1 MYIPISYDQ
10 DFDDLWMHLKSK
22 FPEKLFD
29 IDGLGKQIDMMNF
42 TNEFF
47 SEDTTC
53 VADVSIDANA
63 NVDDNT
69 VISYNHELPKPFMK
83 LNSYYMLWKEIKRLY
98 DRVTADEIIE
108 KQVAGDIYINDVHG
122 IASGMPYSYYGKNSL
137 IVKIKNDIVFT
148 TMEDLYNILEQQYT
162 TEIID
167 KNATQINLQ
176 DVFVLDDNNDWVN
189 VSRILKHKSHTNLI
203 GIETKN
209 GYCTLVTSDHP
220 VILDNGECYAN
231 ELKKNSKIKI
241 SNSKAPIL
249 ETKDVDVDYAYFVG
263 FHIGDGHTNLCDF
276 TIYQKD
282 IINSKIYQIAN
293 KLFDNVKLCKDER
306 RLEFG
311 HKKDVPNMVD
321 TGLNSID
328 RKLPNDIL
336 TWNKQAIKSLIAGII
351 DSDGNINSQNG
362 ICSIRVIS
370 YALVNQLGEIFRA
383 LNLGDVRVSF
393 CGKYHSVNGFASD
406 NDIYRISC
414 RLKDKDIANY
424 SVKVKENADIIYKEM
439 KKDGRWE
446 SNEVYKVF
454 DWETPEYVYDITT
467 DSGHFHCGGMIQ
479 HNCFNYS
486 TYDIMTKGLPMIKK
500 IKSIQPKYLYS
511 FKSQVEQFTII
522 AANSTLGAT
531 GLADFLLVM
540 SYYVEKMLA
549 TKTDAHF
556 KFETED
562 DCWKYL
568 EENLRSF
575 IYTINQPTRANQSC
589 FTNLSIYDDYFLEDL
604 KKSYIFEDGS
614 TLNVE
619 IVKKMQDMFLR
630 IMCDEMHRTPIT
642 FPVLTACFS
651 VDEENNIKD
660 EEFAKMIAH
669 YNKDY
674 GNINLYCGSSST
686 LSSCCRL
693 RSDRSSEYFNSFGA
707 GSTKIGSL
715 GVCTINLPRLAFKN
729 KYNIDRF
736 IEDLK
741 DMVKI
746 CSQVNNA
753 KRKIVERRIGGHHPL
768 YEMGFMDISKQYST
782 VGINGFNEAIEILGE
797 NILDEKGQELGIKII
812 DTINAENDKYSKQY
826 NAPHNCEQI
835 PGESVS
841 VKLAAKDRLLKYNKE
856 YEMYS
861 NQFIP
866 LTTNADM
873 LDRIKLQ
880 GIFDKKFTGGAICH
894 INIET
899 EIEDEQKIVD
909 LIKYCAKQGV
919 VYWAI
924 NYNLQEC
931 ENSHLTVG
939 KRENC
944 SICGKPII
952 NNYTRVVGFLT
963 NTKNWNPTRRKIDY
977 PNRVFYKDI

>member
-1 MYIPISYDQ
+1 VYIPISYDQ

-22 FPEKLFD
+22 YPEKLFD
-29 IDGLGKQIDMMNF
+29 IDGLGKQLDMMNF

-47 SEDTTC
+47 SEGTTC

-63 NVDDNT
+63 NVDDKT

-122 IASGMPYSYYGKNSL
+122 IASAMPY
-137 IVKIKNDIVFT
+137 
-148 TMEDLYNILEQQYT
+148 
-162 TEIID
+162 
-167 KNATQINLQ
+167 
-176 DVFVLDDNNDWVN
+176 
-189 VSRILKHKSHTNLI
+189 
-203 GIETKN
+203 
-209 GYCTLVTSDHP
+209 
-220 VILDNGECYAN
+220 
-231 ELKKNSKIKI
+231 
-241 SNSKAPIL
+241 
-249 ETKDVDVDYAYFVG
+249 
-263 FHIGDGHTNLCDF
+263 
-276 TIYQKD
+276 
-282 IINSKIYQIAN
+282 
-293 KLFDNVKLCKDER
+293 
-306 RLEFG
+306 
-311 HKKDVPNMVD
+311 
-321 TGLNSID
+321 
-328 RKLPNDIL
+328 
-336 TWNKQAIKSLIAGII
+336 
-351 DSDGNINSQNG
+351 
-362 ICSIRVIS
+362 
-370 YALVNQLGEIFRA
+370 
-383 LNLGDVRVSF
+383 
-393 CGKYHSVNGFASD
+393 
-406 NDIYRISC
+406 
-414 RLKDKDIANY
+414 
-424 SVKVKENADIIYKEM
+424 
-439 KKDGRWE
+439 
-446 SNEVYKVF
+446 
-454 DWETPEYVYDITT
+454 
-467 DSGHFHCGGMIQ
+467 
-479 HNCFNYS
+479 CFNYS

-500 IKSIQPKYLYS
+500 IKSIPPKYLYS

-540 SYYVEKMLA
+540 SYYVEKMLE
-549 TKTDAHF
+549 TKSDAHF
-556 KFETED
+556 KFETEE
-562 DCWKYL
+562 DCWRYV

-589 FTNLSIYDDYFLEDL
+589 FTNLSIYDNYFLADL
-604 KKSYIFEDGS
+604 KNSYIFEDGS
-614 TLNVE
+614 LLNID
-619 IVKKMQDMFLR
+619 IVNKMQEMFLR
-630 IMCDEMHRTPIT
+630 IMCDELHRTPIT

-651 VDEENNIKD
+651 IDEENNIKD

-669 YNKDY
+669 YNKEY

-729 KYNIDRF
+729 KYNVDRF
-736 IEDLK
+736 IDELRE
-741 DMVKI
+741 MVKV
-746 CSQVNNA
+746 CAQVNNA
-753 KRKIVERRIGGHHPL
+753 KRKIVERRIGNHHPL
-768 YEMGFMDISKQYST
+768 YSLGFMDISKQYST

-797 NILDEKGQELGIKII
+797 NILDERGQELGIKII
-812 DTINAENDKYSKQY
+812 DTINSENDKHAKQY

-841 VKLAAKDRLLKYNKE
+841 VKLATKDRLLKYNKE

-894 INIET
+894 INVET

-939 KRENC
+939 RNQNC
-944 SICGKPII
+944 TICGKPII

-963 NTKNWNPTRRKIDY
+963 NVKNWNPTRRTIDY
-977 PNRVFYKDI
+977 PNRVFYKDV

>member
-1 MYIPISYDQ
+1 MYIPISFDQ

-22 FPEKLFD
+22 YPERLFD
-29 IDGLGKQIDMMNF
+29 IDGLGKQLDMMNF

-63 NVDDNT
+63 NVDDKT

-98 DRVTADEIIE
+98 DRVTADEVIE

-122 IASGMPYSYYGKNSL
+122 IASAMPY
-137 IVKIKNDIVFT
+137 
-148 TMEDLYNILEQQYT
+148 
-162 TEIID
+162 
-167 KNATQINLQ
+167 
-176 DVFVLDDNNDWVN
+176 
-189 VSRILKHKSHTNLI
+189 
-203 GIETKN
+203 
-209 GYCTLVTSDHP
+209 
-220 VILDNGECYAN
+220 
-231 ELKKNSKIKI
+231 
-241 SNSKAPIL
+241 
-249 ETKDVDVDYAYFVG
+249 
-263 FHIGDGHTNLCDF
+263 
-276 TIYQKD
+276 
-282 IINSKIYQIAN
+282 
-293 KLFDNVKLCKDER
+293 
-306 RLEFG
+306 
-311 HKKDVPNMVD
+311 
-321 TGLNSID
+321 
-328 RKLPNDIL
+328 
-336 TWNKQAIKSLIAGII
+336 
-351 DSDGNINSQNG
+351 
-362 ICSIRVIS
+362 
-370 YALVNQLGEIFRA
+370 
-383 LNLGDVRVSF
+383 
-393 CGKYHSVNGFASD
+393 
-406 NDIYRISC
+406 
-414 RLKDKDIANY
+414 
-424 SVKVKENADIIYKEM
+424 
-439 KKDGRWE
+439 
-446 SNEVYKVF
+446 
-454 DWETPEYVYDITT
+454 
-467 DSGHFHCGGMIQ
+467 
-479 HNCFNYS
+479 CFNYS

-500 IKSIQPKYLYS
+500 IKSIKPKYLYS

-540 SYYVEKMLA
+540 SYYVDKMLQ
-549 TKTDAHF
+549 TKSDAHF
-556 KFETED
+556 NFATEE
-562 DCWKYL
+562 DCWRYV

-604 KKSYIFEDGS
+604 KKSYIFEDGCL
-614 TLNVE
+614 LNIETVR
-619 IVKKMQDMFLR
+619 KMQEMFLR
-630 IMCDEMHRTPIT
+630 IMCDELHRTPIT

-651 VDEENNIKD
+651 IDEENNIKD
-660 EEFAKMIAH
+660 ENFAKMIAR
-669 YNKDY
+669 YNKEF
-674 GNINLYCGSSST
+674 GNINIYCGSSST

-693 RSDRSSEYFNSFGA
+693 RSDRNNEYFNSFGA

-753 KRKIVERRIGGHHPL
+753 KRKIVERRIGEHHPL
-768 YEMGFMDISKQYST
+768 YKLGFMDITKQYST

-797 NILDEKGQELGIKII
+797 NILEEKGQELGVKII
-812 DTINAENDKYSKQY
+812 DTINAENEKYAKQY
-826 NAPHNCEQI
+826 NSPHNCEQI

-841 VKLAAKDRLLKYNKE
+841 VKLAAKDKLLKYNKE
-856 YEMYS
+856 YEIYS

-894 INIET
+894 INVET
-899 EIEDEQKIVD
+899 EIEDEEKIVD

-931 ENSHLTVG
+931 EDNHLTVG
-939 KRENC
+939 RNENC

-952 NNYTRVVGFLT
+952 NTYTRVVGFLT
-963 NTKNWNPTRRKIDY
+963 NTKNWNPVRRKIDY
-977 PNRVFYKDI
+977 PNRVFYKGV

>member
-29 IDGLGKQIDMMNF
+29 IDGLGKQLDMMNF
-42 TNEFF
+42 TNDFF

-63 NVDDNT
+63 NVDDKT

-122 IASGMPYSYYGKNSL
+122 IASGMPY
-137 IVKIKNDIVFT
+137 
-148 TMEDLYNILEQQYT
+148 
-162 TEIID
+162 
-167 KNATQINLQ
+167 
-176 DVFVLDDNNDWVN
+176 
-189 VSRILKHKSHTNLI
+189 
-203 GIETKN
+203 
-209 GYCTLVTSDHP
+209 
-220 VILDNGECYAN
+220 
-231 ELKKNSKIKI
+231 
-241 SNSKAPIL
+241 
-249 ETKDVDVDYAYFVG
+249 
-263 FHIGDGHTNLCDF
+263 
-276 TIYQKD
+276 
-282 IINSKIYQIAN
+282 
-293 KLFDNVKLCKDER
+293 
-306 RLEFG
+306 
-311 HKKDVPNMVD
+311 
-321 TGLNSID
+321 
-328 RKLPNDIL
+328 
-336 TWNKQAIKSLIAGII
+336 
-351 DSDGNINSQNG
+351 
-362 ICSIRVIS
+362 
-370 YALVNQLGEIFRA
+370 
-383 LNLGDVRVSF
+383 
-393 CGKYHSVNGFASD
+393 
-406 NDIYRISC
+406 
-414 RLKDKDIANY
+414 
-424 SVKVKENADIIYKEM
+424 
-439 KKDGRWE
+439 
-446 SNEVYKVF
+446 
-454 DWETPEYVYDITT
+454 
-467 DSGHFHCGGMIQ
+467 
-479 HNCFNYS
+479 CFNYS

-500 IKSIQPKYLYS
+500 IKSVKPKYLYS

-540 SYYVEKMLA
+540 SYYVEKLLK
-549 TKTDAHF
+549 TKSDAHF
-556 KFETED
+556 KFETEE
-562 DCWKYL
+562 DCWQYV

-589 FTNLSIYDDYFLEDL
+589 FTNLSIYDSLFLEDL
-604 KKSYIFEDGS
+604 KQSYIFEDGS
-614 TLNVE
+614 VLNTE
-619 IVKKMQDMFLR
+619 IVKKMQEMFLK

-651 VDEENNIKD
+651 IDENNNIRD

-669 YNKDY
+669 YNKEY

-693 RSDRSSEYFNSFGA
+693 RSDRNNEYFNSFGA

-729 KYNIDRF
+729 KYNVDRF

-741 DMVKI
+741 DLVKI

-753 KRKIVERRIGGHHPL
+753 KRKIVERRIGNHHPL
-768 YEMGFMDISKQYST
+768 YELGFMDITKQYST

-797 NILDEKGQELGIKII
+797 NILEEKGQELGLKII
-812 DTINAENDKYSKQY
+812 DTINAENDKYAKQY
-826 NAPHNCEQI
+826 NSPHNCEQI

-841 VKLAAKDRLLKYNKE
+841 VKLAAKDKLLKYNKE

-894 INIET
+894 INVET

-931 ENSHLTVG
+931 ENGHLTVG
-939 KRENC
+939 RNENC
-944 SICGKPII
+944 SICNQPII

-977 PNRVFYKDI
+977 PNRVFYKHA